1 MRHIL
6 NFSNYRTILTMT
18 VTDYNYSP
26 SFLQILKKKKILS
39 RLTGYSDISKI
50 VIFLG
55 VKLSAILPP
64 IFCLLRCPYASSSLS
79 RGLHQSFTFENRC
92 YTYFSSLATT
102 LEPPE
107 HWTEYVHLKALSTTS
122 LQLSHNSLH
131 FPPKGGSERS
141 VMKTYRDISLLN
153 KGFQVC

>member
-18 VTDYNYSP
+18 VTDCNYLP
-26 SFLQILKKKKILS
+26 SFLQIFKKKNLS

-50 VIFLG
+50 VIFLR

-64 IFCLLRCPYASSSLS
+64 LFCLLGCPYASSSLS

-92 YTYFSSLATT
+92 YTYFSSLWPLPWSPQNTA
-102 LEPPE
+102 LNMGIWKPCLQ
-107 HWTEYVHLKALSTTS
+107 HLCSSPITHCIFH
-122 LQLSHNSLH
+122 QRV
-131 FPPKGGSERS
+131 GVRE
-141 VMKTYRDISLLN
+141 V
-153 KGFQVC
+153 